1 MLLPSPPNPGR
12 RDWVRG
18 LLERG
23 GKLPT
28 PRRLA
33 IALGTADDGTPAV
46 LSAEGQNV
54 LVSGDPRS
62 GKSWVAGLAAECL
75 MEAGYRVCLF
85 DPESDHLAG
94 HRPGAIVLG
103 REIGLP
109 AADDV
114 GTVLADAGVS
124 IVLELT
130 SLPLAK
136 KREYVARAL
145 RSVGAERGRSGLP
158 HWIVVD
164 EAHYFFGAGTASCAD
179 AVVETGNL
187 VLVTYRPSLI
197 APHLLDS
204 IGAFIL
210 TQTVEQERYFVDALL
225 RARGPVELDV
235 SAALR
240 ALEFPRG
247 GLLSRDDGGPR
258 WQTFVPR
265 PRLSA
270 HTVRTRRDATIE
282 LPPEK
287 GFFFRL
293 PGDRTVAA
301 AHTVEEFDHALASVP
316 TASLEHHVAH
326 GDFSRWARDVLGDA
340 DLAAGLAKLEATSS
354 TGAPVAREELRR
366 HVHER
371 YVV

>member
-1 MLLPSPPNPGR
+1 QGSVPAVAAAADDRLRQPGAAGVA
-12 RDWVRG
+12 DWVRR

-23 GKLPT
+23 GTMPT

-46 LSAEGQNV
+46 LSADGQNV

-75 MEAGYRVCLF
+75 LEAGYRVCLF
-85 DPESDHLAG
+85 DPESDHLAVG

-103 REIGLP
+103 REISLP

-114 GTVLADAGVS
+114 APVLVDAGVS
-124 IVLELT
+124 IVLDLT
-130 SLPLAK
+130 SIRQAEKP
-136 KREYVARAL
+136 EYVARAL
-145 RSVGAERGRSGLP
+145 RSVGAERARSGLP

-164 EAHYFFGAGTASCAD
+164 EAHYFFGAGAPSCAD
-179 AVVETGNL
+179 TVVEMGDL

-210 TQTVEQERYFVDALL
+210 TQTPVEQERYFVNTLL
-225 RARGPVELDV
+225 RARGPAGLDV

-240 ALEFPRG
+240 ALESPRG

-270 HTVRTRRDATIE
+270 HTIRTRRDATIE
-282 LPPEK
+282 LPAE
-287 GFFFRL
+287 
-293 PGDRTVAA
+293 
-301 AHTVEEFDHALASVP
+301 
-316 TASLEHHVAH
+316 
-326 GDFSRWARDVLGDA
+326 
-340 DLAAGLAKLEATSS
+340 
-354 TGAPVAREELRR
+354 
-366 HVHER
+366 
-371 YVV
+371 